1 MASSSSS
8 LLRRLTGSLA
18 SLATRKQACGTS
30 SSCLFAQAARFNST
44 TPCLRNAALLTKSS
58 PSPCLT
64 QSSSKL
70 VRPLLVPRVDANRL
84 VQRSF
89 ASQRRLR
96 LEYVECVVI
105 KRVLVG
111 LDYVGTALF
120 AFTGTMKAAT
130 VAQMDVLGCCL
141 VGFTTAVGGGTVRD
155 LITGTT
161 PVFWLKQPQ
170 YIALAVASALATFF
184 LYPKLRKEAITGLNL
199 AEHEQEL
206 MNWADAIALGA
217 FACVGAIH
225 ATQLRM
231 HWLCVPVCGMV
242 TATFGG
248 IIRDLLCQQ
257 KPWIFHTDSG
267 LYATTALGAA
277 TSFVITTHIV
287 KLPAATGLIA
297 GIGTMWWF
305 TKYVYADEEEPEED
319 VEDEEEEEE
328 EDPEDVRPQ
337 LEEFCK
343 PKCVKAWVAYQEC
356 TDRVS
361 KDTTGEAHC
370 TGQYFDYWACIDHCV
385 GPKLFKELK

>member
-1 MASSSSS
+1 MFFLPPQQNFIIHSSIIINQSINMASSSSS

-44 TPCLRNAALLTKSS
+44 TLCLRNAALLTKSS

-297 GIGTMWWF
+297 GIGTCVALRYISW
-305 TKYVYADEEEPEED
+305 KYDVGLPTMAD
-319 VEDEEEEEE
+319 
-328 EDPEDVRPQ
+328 RTRS
-337 LEEFCK
+337 
-343 PKCVKAWVAYQEC
+343 AS
-356 TDRVS
+356 T
-361 KDTTGEAHC
+361 
-370 TGQYFDYWACIDHCV
+370 
-385 GPKLFKELK
+385 